1 MLKIVVVDDSLII
14 RRNIA
19 KMLERMGHEIVAEA
33 KNGKE
38 AIACYSKH
46 SPDLITMDITM
57 PDMDGIEAV
66 RGIIKRNEEAKIIMV
81 TSHGQE
87 EMVIAAIKAGAS
99 GYVLKP
105 INAEKLSNA
114 IKRIFPTAKPL
125 VSSTASKDEED
136 ELVIHEEGDEWVQ
149 DLDNLGV

>member
-14 RRNIA
+14 RRNIV
-19 KMLERMGHEIVAEA
+19 KMLEQMNHEIVAEA
-33 KNGKE
+33 KNGQE
-38 AIACYSKH
+38 AIACCSQEM
-46 SPDLITMDITM
+46 PDLITMDITM

-66 RGIIKRNEEAKIIMV
+66 RGIIKRNAEAKIIMV

-105 INAEKLSNA
+105 VNAEKLSQA
-114 IKRIFPTAKPL
+114 ITRIFPNEKL
-125 VSSTASKDEED
+125 LASNAIEDNDED
-136 ELVIHEEGDEWVQ
+136 DIIIHEEGNKRIQ

>member
-66 RGIIKRNEEAKIIMV
+66 KGIIKRNEEAKIIMV

-105 INAEKLSNA
+105 VNAEKLSNA
-114 IKRIFPTAKPL
+114 IKRIFPNAKPL
-125 VSSTASKDEED
+125 VSCAIQKDEED
-136 ELVIHEEGDEWVQ
+136 DIVIHEEGDDWIQ
-149 DLDNLGV
+149 DLDTLGV

>member
-19 KMLERMGHEIVAEA
+19 KMLERMSHEIVAEA

-38 AIACYSKH
+38 AISCYGKH
-46 SPDLITMDITM
+46 TPDLITMDITM

-66 RGIIKRNEEAKIIMV
+66 RGIIKKNAEAKIIMV

-105 INAEKLSNA
+105 VNAEKLSNA
-114 IKRIFPTAKPL
+114 IKRIFPSAKPL
-125 VSSTASKDEED
+125 ASSVVQEDEEND
-136 ELVIHEEGDEWVQ
+136 IVIHEEGDEWME

>member
-1 MLKIVVVDDSLII
+1 MLKVVVVDDSLII

-38 AIACYSKH
+38 AIACYSKYT
-46 SPDLITMDITM
+46 PDLITMDITM

-66 RGIIKRNEEAKIIMV
+66 RGIIKRNAEAKIIMV

-105 INAEKLSNA
+105 VNAEKLGHA
-114 IKRIFPTAKPL
+114 IKRIFPNSKAS
-125 VSSTASKDEED
+125 VSNTVQED
-136 ELVIHEEGDEWVQ
+136 EDDICIHEEGDEWIQ

>member
-46 SPDLITMDITM
+46 SSDLITMDITM

-66 RGIIKRNEEAKIIMV
+66 SGIMKRNSEAKIIMV

-87 EMVIAAIKAGAS
+87 AMVISAIKAGAS

-105 INAEKLSNA
+105 VNAEKLTNA
-114 IKRIFPTAKPL
+114 IKRIFPNAQPL
-125 VSSTASKDEED
+125 ISSVVEDDEIVINED
-136 ELVIHEEGDEWVQ
+136 GDPWVQ
-149 DLDNLGV
+149 DLDSLGV

>member
-38 AIACYSKH
+38 AIACYRKH
-46 SPDLITMDITM
+46 FPDLMTMDITM

-66 RGIIKRNEEAKIIMV
+66 RGIMGKSEEVKIIMV

-105 INAEKLSNA
+105 VNAEKLSNA
-114 IKRIFPTAKPL
+114 IKRIFPNAKPL
-125 VSSTASKDEED
+125 QTAIVQEED
-136 ELVIHEEGDEWVQ
+136 LIIHEDSDGWSA
-149 DLDNLGV
+149 DLENFGI

>member
-14 RRNIA
+14 RKNIA

-38 AIACYSKH
+38 AIACCIKH

-66 RGIIKRNEEAKIIMV
+66 RGIMGKKEEARIIMV

-87 EMVIAAIKAGAS
+87 EMVIAAIKAGAR

-105 INAEKLSNA
+105 VNAEKLSNA
-114 IKRIFPTAKPL
+114 IKRIFPNANPLKTAI
-125 VSSTASKDEED
+125 AQEED
-136 ELVIHEEGDEWVQ
+136 IVIHEEGDGWSA
-149 DLDNLGV
+149 DLESLGI

>member
-1 MLKIVVVDDSLII
+1 MLKILVVDDSLII
-14 RRNIA
+14 RRNIG

-33 KNGKE
+33 KNGNE
-38 AIACYSKH
+38 AIACFTKY

-66 RGIIKRNEEAKIIMV
+66 KGIKKRNDEAKIIMV

-87 EMVIAAIKAGAS
+87 EMVIEAIKAGAS

-105 INAEKLSNA
+105 ITADKLEKA
-114 IKRIFPTAKPL
+114 IKRVFPNAKALGAPAAEEPHDDAIL
-125 VSSTASKDEED
+125 LHED
-136 ELVIHEEGDEWVQ
+136 EHDWIHDM
-149 DLDNLGV
+149 DNLHL

>member
-38 AIACYSKH
+38 AIVCYSKH

-66 RGIIKRNEEAKIIMV
+66 RGIMGKNEEAKIIMV

-105 INAEKLSNA
+105 VNAEKLSNA
-114 IKRIFPTAKPL
+114 IKRIFPNAKPL
-125 VSSTASKDEED
+125 QAAIVQEEED
-136 ELVIHEEGDEWVQ
+136 IVIHEEGDEWST
-149 DLDNLGV
+149 DLENLGI

>member
-136 ELVIHEEGDEWVQ
+136 DIVIHEEGDEWVQ